1 MRLSLT
7 MLAAFLALPVYAQG
21 GGAAFGQPT
30 TQTRLLLAAESAKP
44 GETVW
49 AGVEL
54 KMAPGW
60 HTYWRYGGDAG
71 IGIPTTITWTLPP
84 GFSAGEIHWPI
95 PEKTVT
101 PAGDTPLYTYGYEGT
116 VVLLV
121 PIKLAANLPPGP
133 ARLSAEAGWMEC
145 KDTCNRY
152 TAELSAGL
160 TVGDADKPSANAAL
174 LESWHA
180 RLPETNADAPPRVT
194 GRWESAAQDSPRA
207 VIISLNSGTG
217 PFDFYPYENQGAE
230 MQGATESLGRAG

>member
-1 MRLSLT
+1 MNWPRLAGMGFPGLLCGWMMRLSLT
-7 MLAAFLALPVYAQG
+7 MLAAFLALPVHAQG

-60 HTYWRYGGDAG
+60 HTYWRNGGDAG
-71 IGIPTTITWTLPP
+71 IPTTVKWTLPP
-84 GFSAGEIHWPI
+84 GISAGEIHWPI

-116 VVLLV
+116 VVLLI
-121 PIKLAANLPPGP
+121 PIKLAADLRPGP
-133 ARLSAEAGWMEC
+133 ARLGAEVGWMEC

-152 TAELSAGL
+152 TAEASASL

-174 LESWHA
+174 LESWRA
-180 RLPETNADAPPRVT
+180 RLPETNADVPLAAT
-194 GRWESAAQDSPRA
+194 GRWESAAQGSPRA
-207 VIISLNSGTG
+207 VIIS
-217 PFDFYPYENQGAE
+217 
-230 MQGATESLGRAG
+230 